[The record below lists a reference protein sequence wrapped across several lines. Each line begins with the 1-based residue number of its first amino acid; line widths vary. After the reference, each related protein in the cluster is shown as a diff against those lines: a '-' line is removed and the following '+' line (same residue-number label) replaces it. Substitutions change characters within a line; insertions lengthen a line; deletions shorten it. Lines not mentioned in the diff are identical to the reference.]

1 MRRQP
6 TDNKTTEK
14 KKKSICTFITHSK
27 CQNRSAL
34 SGRREYT
41 EISCGVLVDL
51 IIEWPV
57 LSAPRNVYT
66 MVSCGGV
73 STRSETENSNDK
85 GCAWRRFQQ
94 HVKGTG
100 TWKTVVDVLKW
111 TTARSNFITTRCRDI
126 VQLLSVART
135 RSTTRSE

>member
-6 TDNKTTEK
+6 TDNKTTEKK

-85 GCAWRRFQQ
+85 GCGGEDFNNTSRALVHGRPLWTYSSGLQR
-94 HVKGTG
+94 
-100 TWKTVVDVLKW
+100 VVILLQRVVETL
-111 TTARSNFITTRCRDI
+111 SNY
-126 VQLLSVART
+126 
-135 RSTTRSE
+135 